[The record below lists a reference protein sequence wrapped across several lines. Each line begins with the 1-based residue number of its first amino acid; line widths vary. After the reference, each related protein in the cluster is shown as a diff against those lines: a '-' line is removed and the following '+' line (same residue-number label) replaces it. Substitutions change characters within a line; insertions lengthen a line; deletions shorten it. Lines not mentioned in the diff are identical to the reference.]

1 MFKLF
6 QWLRQSLA
14 SAVAGGILDGV
25 SLAARTLSCGEVT
38 IEVQADLPLEKPP
51 AVPSLPSAEQ
61 ALPNRS
67 RKAIRTGQ
75 RS

>member
-6 QWLRQSLA
+6 EWLRQSLS

-38 IEVQADLPLEKPP
+38 IDAEDIRPLDASPS
-51 AVPSLPSAEQ
+51 VPSLPSASQ
-61 ALPNRS
+61 AASNHRH
-67 RKAIRTGQ
+67 KTVRTGQ
-75 RS
+75 KS

>member
-38 IEVQADLPLEKPP
+38 IEAESELSIEQPTS
-51 AVPSLPSAEQ
+51 VPSLPSAGQ
-61 ALPNRS
+61 APSNNS